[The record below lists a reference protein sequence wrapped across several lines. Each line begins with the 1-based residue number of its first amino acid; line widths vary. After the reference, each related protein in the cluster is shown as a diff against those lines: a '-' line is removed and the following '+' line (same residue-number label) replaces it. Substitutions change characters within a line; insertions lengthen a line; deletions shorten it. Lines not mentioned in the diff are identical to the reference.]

1 MDLLR
6 AAIREIP
13 DFPKPGIRFFDIT
26 PLLADA
32 RSFQTAVDM
41 LCDRYVGAGVD
52 AVLGIDA
59 RGFLLAPAIAYKL
72 GLGLAIVRK
81 AGKLPYK
88 THRASYALEYGEA
101 TVEMHVD
108 GIAPGARVL
117 VVDDVLATGGTA
129 KAAGDLVA
137 AAGGRV
143 HEFAF
148 LLELPA
154 LGGRAKIAPAAA
166 YSLLQY

>member
-6 AAIREIP
+6 SVIREIP
-13 DFPKPGIRFFDIT
+13 DFPKPGIRFYDIT

-32 RSFQTAVDM
+32 RAFQTAVDV
-41 LCDRYVGAGVD
+41 LCDRYVGARIE

-59 RGFLLAPAIAYKL
+59 RGFLLAPAVAYKL
-72 GLGLAIVRK
+72 GAGLSIVRK
-81 AGKLPYK
+81 AGKLPFK
-88 THRASYALEYGEA
+88 THRSSYALEYGEA

-108 GIAPGARVL
+108 GVRPGARVL

-129 KAAGDLVA
+129 RAAGELVR
-137 AAGGRV
+137 AAGAVV

-154 LGGRAKIAPAAA
+154 LGGRAKIAPTGAF
-166 YSLLQY
+166 SVLQY